1 MPKKLPI
8 IWATF
13 VKNFVARNFKKSPD
27 LVTLVERERERERE
41 RKSINDNQKISRKTN
56 ESGLNVIKYNVVLHR
71 YDWYTE
77 ITHSDWLKI
86 VM

>member
-41 RKSINDNQKISRKTN
+41 RENQ
-56 ESGLNVIKYNVVLHR
+56 
-71 YDWYTE
+71 
-77 ITHSDWLKI
+77 
-86 VM
+86 

>member
-27 LVTLVERERERERE
+27 LVTLVERERE

>member
-27 LVTLVERERERERE
+27 LVTLVERERER
-41 RKSINDNQKISRKTN
+41 KSINDNQKISRKMN

>member
-27 LVTLVERERERERE
+27 LVTLVEREREK
-41 RKSINDNQKISRKTN
+41 KSINDNQKISRKTN

-71 YDWYTE
+71 YYWCTE